1 MSVLAKLRR
10 WLGGVAPAEPIFCRT
25 GSADDHEPS
34 EIERLRE
41 LEIRILM
48 LTWM

>member
-10 WLGGVAPAEPIFCRT
+10 WLAGVAPAEPIFCRT
-25 GSADDHEPS
+25 GIEDDHEPS
-34 EIERLRE
+34 EIERQRA
-41 LEIRILM
+41 LEMRILM

>member
-10 WLGGVAPAEPIFCRT
+10 WLGGVAPPAPIFSKM
-25 GSADDHEPS
+25 GPGDDHEPS

-41 LEIRILM
+41 LEMRILM

>member
-10 WLGGVAPAEPIFCRT
+10 WLGGVAPADPIFCRT
-25 GSADDHEPS
+25 GSEDDHEPS